1 MAVSVDAIALRLR
14 RLGRMSYRTPRIRQA
29 LERAATEAAV
39 VARRRAPRRDGYL
52 RASIFGEVDGPDV
65 VVGSTERYADLH
77 ERGGV
82 VRPRRGRWL
91 TIPLLGQRGGARQDR
106 TPMFFFRAKSGKA
119 FLAERIGKRIRVRW
133 RLREQTTAPAR
144 RFLAAGGDAAMD
156 RMRTLL
162 VVEYVDAM
170 ED

>member
-1 MAVSVDAIALRLR
+1 
-14 RLGRMSYRTPRIRQA
+14 
-29 LERAATEAAV
+29 
-39 VARRRAPRRDGYL
+39 
-52 RASIFGEVDGPDV
+52 
-65 VVGSTERYADLH
+65 
-77 ERGGV
+77 
-82 VRPRRGRWL
+82 
-91 TIPLLGQRGGARQDR
+91 
-106 TPMFFFRAKSGKA
+106 MFFFRAKSGKA